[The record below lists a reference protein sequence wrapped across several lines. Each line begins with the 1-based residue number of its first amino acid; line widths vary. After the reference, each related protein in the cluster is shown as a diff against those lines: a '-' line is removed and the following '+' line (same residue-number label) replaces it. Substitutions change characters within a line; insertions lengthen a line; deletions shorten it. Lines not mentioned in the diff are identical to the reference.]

1 MPLLIAVQKGN
12 RNHGMIVLFP
22 TLKDEADLGFKY
34 NTWCG
39 WCPSQKQAFE
49 RWSDRLPL
57 FPKDEGLEM
66 ESEG

>member
-1 MPLLIAVQKGN
+1 
-12 RNHGMIVLFP
+12 MIVLFP

>member
-34 NTWCG
+34 NTWV
-39 WCPSQKQAFE
+39 
-49 RWSDRLPL
+49 
-57 FPKDEGLEM
+57 EM
-66 ESEG
+66 VSITKTAI